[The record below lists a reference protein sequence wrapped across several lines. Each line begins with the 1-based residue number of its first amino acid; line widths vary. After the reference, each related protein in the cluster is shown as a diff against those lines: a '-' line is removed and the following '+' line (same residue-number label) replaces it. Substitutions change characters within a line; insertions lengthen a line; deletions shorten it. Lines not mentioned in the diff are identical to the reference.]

1 MNKICT
7 CAGYCPHILS
17 SSQLWS
23 YRNNIHFQIRS
34 WMESRLMDTQVI
46 KVRVLRKDPC
56 KQLCLIKCRSRT
68 INKKTYR
75 RFIFVEIS
83 ISNSPEDAIAQFLG
97 SYRLFCFTGISKYGS
112 FNNTFDMIKSL
123 NVLCFC
129 DRKLILLVRTKEV
142 FYVPW
147 QYHEWLKT
155 MEMMR
160 LGMMLTLKENV
171 HYFQPGTTKKIPT
184 QQ

>member
-7 CAGYCPHILS
+7 CACYRPHILS

-68 INKKTYR
+68 INKKTHR

-97 SYRLFCFTGISKYGS
+97 SYTLLFYWYKQVWQFQQHFWYDKEPKC
-112 FNNTFDMIKSL
+112 SL
-123 NVLCFC
+123 
-129 DRKLILLVRTKEV
+129 LL
-142 FYVPW
+142 W
-147 QYHEWLKT
+147 
-155 MEMMR
+155 
-160 LGMMLTLKENV
+160 
-171 HYFQPGTTKKIPT
+171 
-184 QQ
+184 